1 MVSSLLDW
9 IPTIFES
16 NSDKARLIAIVI
28 SSIVAVSILLLN
40 QRLISGRD
48 RKKLLI
54 EKIEDTSKLISKFDR
69 GASKFLFSD
78 SEDNAQHLSEAIE
91 ALDEMEMLLNLY
103 FPYNVFANCSEVHN
117 RVLGMKN
124 SMADVEDSAGSAEV
138 IENAKVGHRDN
149 IIFLRKECRN
159 LMKKYGHKMV

>member
-40 QRLISGRD
+40 QRLISGRE

-78 SEDNAQHLSEAIE
+78 SEDNTQQSKH
-91 ALDEMEMLLNLY
+91 
-103 FPYNVFANCSEVHN
+103 
-117 RVLGMKN
+117 
-124 SMADVEDSAGSAEV
+124 
-138 IENAKVGHRDN
+138 
-149 IIFLRKECRN
+149 
-159 LMKKYGHKMV
+159 